1 MSNKSNN
8 DNEIR
13 IQFVEP
19 KHSEYFEVIK
29 FFEKAY
35 GKPKRADNL
44 RLALRDFK
52 NLFDFFHVRTFEG
65 LNKKIGIKVNNNAKN
80 S

>member
-8 DNEIR
+8 DNEMR

-29 FFEKAY
+29 FFEKVY

-44 RLALRDFK
+44 RLA
-52 NLFDFFHVRTFEG
+52 
-65 LNKKIGIKVNNNAKN
+65 
-80 S
+80 